1 MSAARLIGIT
11 KPTSNVDCASV
22 NDLVAY
28 VARVSNPANQNNSKT
43 SAKLLKSLMRDS
55 HWSPLEMV
63 NLLIEIKTTRDIG
76 RQILRHKSVTG
87 FQEFSQRYAVVD
99 APFVFRE
106 ARLQDTKNRQ
116 NSVETDDASIKE
128 GWAQVQASV
137 ANVARNAYTWA
148 LGHGIAKEQ
157 ARAVMPEGMTE
168 SVLYV
173 NASLRT
179 WVHYC
184 MLRMGNGT
192 QKEHMDIAR
201 DCWSIIKTHFPDIAQ
216 AAEELEQKKTDDKDI
231 IDSLK
236 SKYPEIFEELLK
248 NGS

>member
-1 MSAARLIGIT
+1 MSSARLIGIT
-11 KPTSNVDCASV
+11 KPTANVDCATV

-99 APFVFRE
+99 APFIFRE

-116 NSVETDDASIKE
+116 NSVTTDDAQLKE
-128 GWAQVQASV
+128 GWTMVQASV
-137 ANVARNAYTWA
+137 ANVCRNAYTWA
-148 LGHGIAKEQ
+148 LGNGIAKEQ

-168 SVLYV
+168 SVLYM

-192 QKEHMDIAR
+192 QKEHMDIAT
-201 DCWSIIKTHFPDIAQ
+201 DCWSIIKAHFPDIAQ
-216 AAEELEQKKTDDKDI
+216 AAEELEDQKVEEKNVLQL
-231 IDSLK
+231 LK
-236 SKYPEIFEELLK
+236 SKYPEIYQDLLK

>member
-1 MSAARLIGIT
+1 MTVPTAVSGVNSAHE
-11 KPTSNVDCASV
+11 
-22 NDLVAY
+22 LVAY
-28 VARVSNPANQNNSKT
+28 IARVSNPANQNNSKT
-43 SAKLLKSLMRDS
+43 ATKLLKSLMRDA

-63 NLLIEIKTTRDIG
+63 NLVIEITTTRDIA

-99 APFVFRE
+99 APLIYRE

-116 NSVETDDASIKE
+116 NSIETDDPALRE
-128 GWAQVQASV
+128 GWTMVQSSV
-137 ANVARNAYTWA
+137 ANVCKNAYTWA

-184 MLRMGNGT
+184 MLRKGNGT
-192 QKEHMDIAR
+192 QKEHMEVAEL
-201 DCWSIIKTHFPDIAQ
+201 CWDIIKTHFIDIAT
-216 AAEELEQKKTDDKDI
+216 AAEELEENKITNNSI
-231 IDSLK
+231 LEGLK
-236 SKYPEIFEELLK
+236 SKYPEIYEDLLK
-248 NGS
+248 NDS

>member
-1 MSAARLIGIT
+1 LSSARLIGIT
-11 KPTSNVDCASV
+11 HPTAETECKTV

-28 VARVSNPANQNNSKT
+28 IARVSNPNNQNNTKT

-63 NLLIEIKTTRDIG
+63 NLVIEIKTTRDIA
-76 RQILRHKSVTG
+76 RQILRHKSATG

-99 APFVFRE
+99 AQFVFRE
-106 ARLQDTKNRQ
+106 ARLQDNKNRQ
-116 NSVETDDASIKE
+116 NSLECDDPALHL
-128 GWAQVQASV
+128 GWLQVQAAV
-137 ANVARNAYTWA
+137 ANVAKNAYTWA
-148 LGHGIAKEQ
+148 LGNGIAKEQ

-168 SVLYV
+168 SVLYM

-184 MLRMGNGT
+184 MLRMSNGT
-192 QKEHMDIAR
+192 QKEHMEIAR
-201 DCWSIIKTHFPDIAQ
+201 DCWAIVKQNFPDISE
-216 AAEELEQKKTDDKDI
+216 AAEELENQKIEEKNVLLL
-231 IDSLK
+231 LK
-236 SKYPEIFEELLK
+236 SKYPEIYQDLLK

>member
-1 MSAARLIGIT
+1 MT
-11 KPTSNVDCASV
+11 QPTDAVDCKTV

-28 VARVSNPANQNNSKT
+28 VARVSNPNNQNNTKT

-63 NLLIEIKTTRDIG
+63 NLLVEIRTTRDIA
-76 RQILRHKSVTG
+76 RQILRHKSATG

-99 APFVFRE
+99 AQFVFRE
-106 ARLQDTKNRQ
+106 ARLQDNKNRQ
-116 NSVETDDASIKE
+116 NSIECDDPALHL
-128 GWAQVQASV
+128 GWLQMQAAV
-137 ANVARNAYTWA
+137 ANVAKNAYTWA
-148 LGHGIAKEQ
+148 LGNGIAKEQ

-168 SVLYV
+168 SVLYM

-184 MLRMGNGT
+184 VLRMANGT
-192 QKEHMDIAR
+192 QKEHMEIAK
-201 DCWSIIKTHFPDIAQ
+201 DCWAIVKENFPDIAT
-216 AAEELEQKKTDDKDI
+216 AAEELEEQKQETIDI
-231 IDSLK
+231 IEKLK
-236 SKYPEIFEELLK
+236 TQYPEIYNDLSK